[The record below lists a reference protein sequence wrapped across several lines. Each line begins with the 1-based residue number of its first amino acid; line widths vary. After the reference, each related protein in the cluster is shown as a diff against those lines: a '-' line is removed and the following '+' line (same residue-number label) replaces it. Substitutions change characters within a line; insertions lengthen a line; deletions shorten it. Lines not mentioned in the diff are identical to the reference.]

1 MTSLREFPV
10 RRQPPSRPPW
20 LLPAI
25 IVGAVAVG
33 VAVVILVVRMLGGSD
48 EAADAEAAP
57 EPSCSTVMVA
67 PSDEL
72 PVPEKVKVNVYNATE
87 TSGLASKTARDLKKR
102 GFVIRDVA
110 NDPVAMPIEG
120 VARIRF
126 GPSSAKRAELLSYY
140 FPGAELVELDRSG
153 PKVDVALG
161 DAYVLIP
168 PQPDIDAILNKPE
181 AVLMGPGC
189 FGSVDA
195 DPSAS
200 EETPGDAPGDA
211 PEDSAMDS
219 AVDGEISE

>member
-67 PSDEL
+67 PADEL

-120 VARIRF
+120 VARIRY

-189 FGSVDA
+189 FGSVAA

-200 EETPGDAPGDA
+200 EETSGDAP
-211 PEDSAMDS
+211 MDS

>member
-67 PSDEL
+67 PADEL

-120 VARIRF
+120 VARIRY

-189 FGSVDA
+189 FGSVAA

-200 EETPGDAPGDA
+200 EEALEDA
-211 PEDSAMDS
+211 PEDS